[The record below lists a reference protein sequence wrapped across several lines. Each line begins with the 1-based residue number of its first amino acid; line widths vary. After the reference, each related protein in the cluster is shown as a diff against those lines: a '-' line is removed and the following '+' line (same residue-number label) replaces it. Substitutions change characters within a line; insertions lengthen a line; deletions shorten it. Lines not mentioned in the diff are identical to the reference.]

1 MTASRAI
8 APLPDLPTPVCY
20 HGGAFFDAIGDEFD
34 ALGRSTHVI
43 SADVLDAWFPPAPSV
58 MQALTEHLPW
68 LIRTSPPTQS
78 AGLVRTIAR
87 VQGVPE
93 ECILAGGGSSDLIFL
108 ALTHWLD
115 RRSRVLILDP
125 MYGEYQHVLGHVVGC
140 RIDRLPLAR
149 ADGYALDPAQLLERI
164 EAGRYDLVIMV
175 NPNSPTGRHVPRA
188 VMERVVARASRVSP
202 IWIDETY
209 VEYAGANESLERFAA
224 AHARVI
230 VCKSMSKVYG
240 LSGVRVGYLCASRA
254 TIDALM
260 PFNPPWAVG
269 LLGQVAAVHAL
280 SDQAYYR
287 EQWAVTRGMRDTLAA
302 GLRRCGFDVV
312 PGIANFLL
320 CHLPLDGPDAAT
332 VVARARRRNL
342 FLRDASPMGTALGA
356 HAIRIAVKDSATN
369 GRMLDILAE
378 VLRE

>member
-1 MTASRAI
+1 MTASRSI
-8 APLPDLPTPVCY
+8 AALRDVLTPVCY

-34 ALGRSTHVI
+34 ALGRSAHVI

-58 MQALTEHLPW
+58 MEAIMEHLPW
-68 LIRTSPPTQS
+68 LIRTSPPTQA

-87 VQGVPE
+87 VQDVPE
-93 ECILAGGGSSDLIFL
+93 ESILVGGGSSDLIFL

-125 MYGEYQHVLGHVVGC
+125 MYGEYQHVLEHVVGC

-149 ADGYALDPAQLLERI
+149 ADGYALDPARLLERI

-188 VMERVVARASRVSP
+188 VMEHVVARVSRVSP

-209 VEYAGANESLERFAA
+209 IEYAGDGESLERLAA
-224 AHARVI
+224 VHDRVI

-240 LSGVRVGYLCASRA
+240 LSGLRVGYLCASPT
-254 TIDALM
+254 TIDSLIS
-260 PFNPPWAVG
+260 FNPPWAVG

-280 SDQAYYR
+280 NDQAYYR
-287 EQWAVTRGMRDTLAA
+287 EQWAVTRGMRQTLAA
-302 GLRRCGFDVV
+302 GLRRCGLDVV

-320 CHLPLDGPDAAT
+320 CHLPSEGPDAAAI
-332 VVARARRRNL
+332 VARARRHDL
-342 FLRDASPMGTALGA
+342 FLRDASPMGTSLGS
-356 HAIRIAVKDSATN
+356 HAIRIAVKDAGTN
-369 GRMLDILAE
+369 GRMLDILAD